1 MKENNQ
7 TVIFLG
13 TGTSQGIPIIG
24 AKDPVSLS
32 TNPKDKRLRSS
43 VFIEYQGKKIL
54 IDCGPDFR
62 MQMLRENLDDI
73 DFILLTHEHNDHIIG
88 LDDVRPINYLHNKDM
103 PIYALQRVVD
113 SVKERFPYAFIPHEY
128 PGLPK
133 FDLQPIEYSIQ
144 PINIQGVEVQPLP
157 ILHGKLP
164 ILGYRIGDFAYLTD
178 VYAVH
183 EETKRKLK
191 DLTVVVIGALRQ
203 SKPHHSHLL
212 LDQAIELAH
221 EIGAQTTYF
230 THIGHEMGFYE
241 EVEKILPPHMH
252 LAYDGLKIKI

>member
-1 MKENNQ
+1 MKENNH

-13 TGTSQGIPIIG
+13 TGTSQGVPIIG

-32 TNPKDKRLRSS
+32 TNPKDKRFRSS

-103 PIYALQRVVD
+103 PIYGLPRVIN

-133 FDLQPIEYSIQ
+133 FDLKEIEYSTEKIQ
-144 PINIQGVEVQPLP
+144 IQGVEIQPLP
-157 ILHGKLP
+157 ILHGELP
-164 ILGYRIGDFAYLTD
+164 ILGYRIGGFCLFDRCVQSTRTHKRAIKRPVGNSDRCFK
-178 VYAVH
+178 
-183 EETKRKLK
+183 TK
-191 DLTVVVIGALRQ
+191 
-203 SKPHHSHLL
+203 
-212 LDQAIELAH
+212 
-221 EIGAQTTYF
+221 QTTSLSP
-230 THIGHEMGFYE
+230 TIATSD
-241 EVEKILPPHMH
+241 KASPR
-252 LAYDGLKIKI
+252 DRS

>member
-1 MKENNQ
+1 MKENNH

-13 TGTSQGIPIIG
+13 TGTSQGVPIIG

-32 TNPKDKRLRSS
+32 TNPKDKRFRSS

-103 PIYALQRVVD
+103 PIYGLPRVIN

-133 FDLQPIEYSIQ
+133 FDLKEIEYSTEKVI
-144 PINIQGVEVQPLP
+144 IQGVEIQPLP
-157 ILHGKLP
+157 ILHGELP

-178 VYAVH
+178 VYKVP
-183 EETKRKLK
+183 ELTKEQLK
-191 DLTVVVIGALRQ
+191 DLSVIVIGALRQ
-203 SKPHHSHLL
+203 NKPHHSHLL
-212 LDQAIELAH
+212 LPQAIKLAQ
-221 EIGAQTTYF
+221 EIGAKTTYF

-241 EVEKILPPHMH
+241 EVEKSLPQHMH
-252 LAYDGLKIKI
+252 LAYDRLKIEI